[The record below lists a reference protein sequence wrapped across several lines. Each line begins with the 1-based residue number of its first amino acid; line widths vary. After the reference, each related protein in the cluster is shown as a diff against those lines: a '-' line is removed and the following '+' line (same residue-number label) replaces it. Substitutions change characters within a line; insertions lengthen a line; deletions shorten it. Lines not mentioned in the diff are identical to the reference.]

1 MARRLSRE
9 TLDDVGYDLMKA
21 MSNHIFLV
29 PVSYASLITRK
40 E

>member
-1 MARRLSRE
+1 MARRLSQE
-9 TLDDVGYDLMKA
+9 TLNTIGYELVEVMA
-21 MSNHIFLV
+21 AHTILV